1 MSYHRGLSL
10 CRLVCMQ
17 RVCFTL
23 KLRESTLPEYI
34 ERHRNVWPEMQ
45 DALRATGWTNYSLFL
60 APGGLLIGYVEV
72 EDFNAARE
80 AMKALPVNV
89 RWQTE
94 MLPFF
99 DSSANADDA
108 MQPLPEIFHLD

>member
-1 MSYHRGLSL
+1 
-10 CRLVCMQ
+10 MQ
-17 RVCFTL
+17 RICFTL

-34 ERHRNVWPEMQ
+34 ERHKNVWPEMQ
-45 DALRATGWTNYSLFL
+45 DALRATGWTNYTLFL
-60 APGGLLIGYVEV
+60 GPNATLIGYVEV
-72 EDFNAARE
+72 EDFDAARE
-80 AMKALPVNV
+80 GMKAFPVNE
-89 RWQTE
+89 RWQAD

>member
-1 MSYHRGLSL
+1 
-10 CRLVCMQ
+10 MQ

-23 KLRESTLPEYI
+23 KLREERLDEYV
-34 ERHRNVWPEMQ
+34 ERHKHVWPEML

-72 EDFNAARE
+72 EDFAAARE
-80 AMKALPVNV
+80 SMKAFPVNE
-89 RWQTE
+89 RWQAE

-99 DSSANADDA
+99 ETGGDSGANVDDA
-108 MQPLPEIFHLD
+108 MQPLREVFHLD

>member
-1 MSYHRGLSL
+1 
-10 CRLVCMQ
+10 MQ

-23 KLRESTLPEYI
+23 KLHEDRLDEYV
-34 ERHRNVWPEMQ
+34 ERHANVWPEMQ

-80 AMKALPVNV
+80 GMKAFPVND
-89 RWQTE
+89 RWQAE

-99 DSSANADDA
+99 DSSDQPDDA
-108 MQPLPEIFHLD
+108 MQPLREVFHLD

>member
-1 MSYHRGLSL
+1 
-10 CRLVCMQ
+10 MQ

-23 KLRESTLPEYI
+23 KLRADKLDEYL
-34 ERHRNVWPEMQ
+34 ERHKNVWPEMQ
-45 DALRATGWTNYSLFL
+45 DALRATGWHNYSLFL
-60 APGGLLIGYVEV
+60 GPGPALIGYVEV
-72 EDFNAARE
+72 VDFAQAVE
-80 AMKALPVNV
+80 AMKAFPVNE

-99 DSSANADDA
+99 DSSDKADDA

>member
-1 MSYHRGLSL
+1 
-10 CRLVCMQ
+10 MQ

-23 KLRESTLPEYI
+23 KLREERLDEYV

-72 EDFNAARE
+72 EDFAVARE
-80 AMKALPVNV
+80 AIKAFPVNA
-89 RWQTE
+89 RWQAE

-99 DSSANADDA
+99 DSSENADDA
-108 MQPLPEIFHLD
+108 MQSLAEIFHLD